1 MQYTKLRLDRPQ
13 LEKAEQ
19 DEIRRSAAED
29 EVVKNL
35 KMFSTMG
42 QIIFCDDLILR
53 VDDKEDLTN
62 VTEWLLEST
71 EYRPASPE
79 SCTVRSDFTF
89 FNTKWTFWTLTHSL
103 PMLRHLQ
110 VIRLIRYWPV
120 SMQR

>member
-103 PMLRHLQ
+103 PMLLHLL
-110 VIRLIRYWPV
+110 VIETRRRLLLIR
-120 SMQR
+120 